1 MTSIQKFNELCYK
14 KIKENYFNAV
24 FGGEFIL
31 IIDKTTGCFNAT
43 KFCEYYGGNKK
54 FDDWMKLARSKKL
67 INHFPDG
74 SFYEIREQNNDSI
87 NKQITGQYV
96 QKELI
101 LDIASW
107 ISPEFYFKCNN
118 IIINYFVNQHRNRT
132 NDEKQIEIDNLEQRM
147 KQLLIDNENKDNII
161 QEKDDKLDEMSKLLN
176 EIQEQNKR
184 QEKMLLNLGIRFDE
198 QEQQNNE
205 LHEKVDDQNN
215 KLDNIQHKLNIAVED
230 RAPQPKQ
237 SGKRER
243 FILLK
248 RNDLDY
254 PYYNIRAQHTNAQSA
269 LKKQKAVYSEI
280 KILLDLP
287 YHPNSKTLYV
297 RIREELKAKG
307 VEFNICKLSLAN
319 AEITE
324 QELIK
329 MMEGINDEKR
339 DIEDCGY

>member
-1 MTSIQKFNELCYK
+1 MASSLKHSSGALALNDICYRQ
-14 KIKENYFNAV
+14 IKGNYYYGIF
-24 FGGEFIL
+24 GEFQL
-31 IIDKTTGCFNAT
+31 VVDKSTGCFNAT
-43 KFCEYYGGNKK
+43 KLCNIGGKNFFNWKRLERTKQLIEYFANKRCPSDLKGN
-54 FDDWMKLARSKKL
+54 
-67 INHFPDG
+67 
-74 SFYEIREQNNDSI
+74 FYEIRESNNDVIS
-87 NKQITGQYV
+87 KQITGQYV

-118 IIINYFVNQHRNRT
+118 IIINYFVNQHQNRT
-132 NDEKQIEIDNLEQRM
+132 NNEKQREINELEQRM
-147 KQLLIDNENKDNII
+147 KRLLMENENKDNII
-161 QEKDDKLDEMSKLLN
+161 QEKKDRIDELIARMDEEREERQLERKRM
-176 EIQEQNKR
+176 EEQNKR

-205 LHEKVDDQNN
+205 LLEKVDDQNN
-215 KLDNIQHKLNIAVED
+215 KLDNIQHKLNISVED

-269 LKKQKAVYSEI
+269 LRKQKAVYSEI

-307 VEFNICKLSLAN
+307 VE
-319 AEITE
+319 
-324 QELIK
+324 
-329 MMEGINDEKR
+329 
-339 DIEDCGY
+339 

>member
-1 MTSIQKFNELCYK
+1 MTCNILCYK

-24 FGGEFIL
+24 FGAEFIL
-31 IIDKTTGCFNAT
+31 VIDKTTGFFNAT
-43 KFCEYYGGNKK
+43 KFCEYYGSVDKK
-54 FDDWMKLARSKKL
+54 FDDWMKLTRSKKL
-67 INHFPDG
+67 IKNQVG
-74 SFYEIREQNNDSI
+74 NFYEIRESNNDAIS
-87 NKQITGQYV
+87 KQITGQYV

-107 ISPEFYFKCNN
+107 ISPEFYLKCNN
-118 IIINYFVNQHRNRT
+118 IIINYFVNQHQNKT
-132 NDEKQIEIDNLEQRM
+132 NDEKQIEIDHLEQRM
-147 KQLLIDNENKDNII
+147 KQLLMDNENKDNII

-176 EIQEQNKR
+176 EIKDQNKR
-184 QEKMLLNLGIRFDE
+184 MEIKFGIRFDE

-269 LKKQKAVYSEI
+269 LRKQRAVYSEI

-324 QELIK
+324 QELIR

-339 DIEDCGY
+339 DIED